1 MCFAR
6 ASSSLALGTNPVRRV
21 PPLNRAVNGALA
33 MAHAASFAEAP
44 RRVSRHSASAPDEW
58 HEDPEFP
65 LLGRI
70 CADHTLDLAMS
81 TDAIAPRSTRIRWR
95 ETHPVNAMAKIVD
108 RGKRDGVELAGPV
121 GDTWIATH
129 QRFPDAEAA
138 RPN

>member
-1 MCFAR
+1 MR
-6 ASSSLALGTNPVRRV
+6 QALQK
-21 PPLNRAVNGALA
+21 PLV
-33 MAHAASFAEAP
+33 
-44 RRVSRHSASAPDEW
+44 VYSASAPDER

-65 LLGRI
+65 LLERI

-95 ETHPVNAMAKIVD
+95 EPHPVNAMAKIVD

-129 QRFPDAEAA
+129 QWLLDAEAA
-138 RPN
+138 RPNWEPR